1 MSHGITIAVMAGGES
16 RRMGRDKALL
26 PTESGSLLERIARVA
41 MSTGCPVIVV
51 GRLRPEGWPEDG
63 ITFHA
68 DRYPGKGPLGGIATA
83 LEATGTDILALA
95 CDMPLLT
102 TDAVA
107 WLLRAWRESGSGL
120 GLAAEHNGE
129 MEPLFSV
136 YGQAILPAIRERLPE
151 GPLSVRKLL
160 IGAGF
165 PAVPVPEHI
174 ASALTNVNTPEEWA
188 QAIRADVTP

>member
-1 MSHGITIAVMAGGES
+1 MSRGITIAVMAGGES
-16 RRMGRDKALL
+16 RRMGRDKAQL
-26 PTESGSLLERIARVA
+26 PSGGGSLLERIARA
-41 MSTGCPVIVV
+41 ALSTGCPVIVV
-51 GRLRPEGWPEDG
+51 GRSRPDGWPEDG
-63 ITFHA
+63 IAFHA

-102 TDAVA
+102 TDAVT
-107 WLLRAWRESGSGL
+107 WLLRAWHESDSAL
-120 GLAAEHNGE
+120 GLTAEHNGDL
-129 MEPLFSV
+129 EPLFSV
-136 YGQAILPAIRERLPE
+136 YGQAILPAIRNRLAG

-188 QAIRADVTP
+188 QAIRVDATP